1 MLEKRHAVMVRLLVL
16 ILWRTFPHLKL
27 LYTLERTCMM
37 RELQNSS
44 VNGNCSGTNFVLRRK
59 ACIC

>member
-16 ILWRTFPHLKL
+16 ILRRIFPHLKL
-27 LYTLERTCMM
+27 LYTLERTCM

-44 VNGNCSGTNFVLRRK
+44 VNGNCSGTNFVMRRK